1 MKQISKN
8 VYYESWPRTCNTG
21 IIVTRKG
28 VVMIDTPESPSD
40 AARWRDEIAKFGPV
54 RYLINTEPHGDHVNG
69 NFFFEGT
76 VIAHEGTRNAMLRS
90 SSKAVLERMKRDNP
104 GLSLPDSFQL
114 KVPEIT
120 LYDRLDIHLED
131 CTLQL
136 INFPGHTPYEVA
148 VFIPE
153 EKVIFTSDN
162 VCCRVQ
168 AFLREALPF
177 EWLKSL
183 EKMEQLEM
191 DVIVPGHG
199 EICDR
204 TYIRE
209 MRAFIQDWIEA
220 VKSAIDRGM
229 SLQEAQNKISFLE
242 RYPMQKGTEPMAQDV
257 QRMNVARLF
266 NLLTQ

>member
-21 IIVTRKG
+21 FLVTRNG

-40 AARWRDEIAKFGPV
+40 AIKWRDEIAKYGPV

-76 VIAHEGTRNAMLRS
+76 VIAHEGTRKAMLRS
-90 SSKAVLERMKRDNP
+90 PVKAVSDRMKRDNP
-104 GLSLPDSFQL
+104 GIVLPDTFQL
-114 KVPEIT
+114 RVPEIT

-131 CTLQL
+131 FTLEL
-136 INFPGHTPYEVA
+136 INFPGHTPFEVA

-168 AFLREALPF
+168 SFLREALPF

-183 EKMEQLEM
+183 KAIEQLEA
-191 DVIVPGHG
+191 DVVVPGHG

-204 TYIRE
+204 TYIHE
-209 MRAFIQDWIEA
+209 MSAFIQDWIDA

-229 SLQEAQNKISFLE
+229 SLQEAQSKISFLD
-242 RYPMQKGTEPMAQDV
+242 RYPMQKGTEHMAQDV
-257 QRMNVARLF
+257 QRMNVARLYT
-266 NLLTQ
+266 LLTQ